1 MRRITSA
8 LRDAGHAGES
18 LPPVFEAFENHG
30 VHFKLGEL
38 HLVASAPGVGKSLLA
53 RTIAVRSGV
62 PTLYVSADTS
72 PHVTSV
78 SLAAMLSGHPQAYVE
93 QHLKSGRYDEILA
106 GLDHIRWSFQACPSI
121 DDIVAD
127 MQSFAVLYGDFPHH
141 LIIDNLSNCFSEDE
155 EYAGYRRNMEAFQT
169 MASETGSAVTVLHHL
184 VGRCEDGTT
193 RPSLADI
200 EGKVGKRPGLVLTL
214 FNGKSGDLGFCV
226 VKNRGG
232 AAAPNG
238 GLYGFLKTDK
248 ERARL
253 G

>member
-1 MRRITSA
+1 MMRT
-8 LRDAGHAGES
+8 
-18 LPPVFEAFENHG
+18 V
-30 VHFKLGEL
+30 
-38 HLVASAPGVGKSLLA
+38 
-53 RTIAVRSGV
+53 AVRSGV

-72 PHVTSV
+72 AFVTSV
-78 SLAAMLSGHPQAYVE
+78 SLAAMLSGHPQPYVQ
-93 QHLKSGRYDEILA
+93 QHLKTNPKYEELLA
-106 GLDHIRWSFQACPSI
+106 GLDHIRWSFQACPSV
-121 DDIVAD
+121 DDIVRD
-127 MQSFAVLYGDFPHH
+127 VNSFAVLYGDYPHH
-141 LIIDNLSNCFSEDE
+141 VIIDNLSNVYSEEE

-184 VGRCEDGTT
+184 TGQYEDGVQ
-193 RPSLADI
+193 RPPLSAI

-232 AAAPNG
+232 VSAPNG